1 MTANTPV
8 RSSLAGESLLFAG
21 RLFTR
26 WRRAP
31 TVPIQALLFPT
42 FFLITYKLLVGK
54 SIVRITGTDSL
65 YGLVPMCAVAGA
77 MFGALGAGLTI
88 IAERDSGLLSQLWML
103 PVNRASALI
112 GRLLAEAART
122 LAGTVLITA
131 VGVALGL
138 RFEGGWLAM
147 IPFVLVPVL
156 VVLIFSTAVIAI
168 AVRSKSS
175 ALLVWLSVPSI
186 TLVFASSGVHSRSN
200 VAIVDPATDTAA
212 ADGADDR
219 VHAGAGPRCSRG
231 VAAADE
237 SCVGC
242 WPGRSGRATRRPR
255 LSCRSRIRGL
265 NRAKESLRAISDDPS

>member
-42 FFLITYKLLVGK
+42 FFLITYKLVVGK

-88 IAERDSGLLSQLWML
+88 IGERDSGLLSQLWML

-138 RFEGGWLAM
+138 RFEGGWLAV
-147 IPFVLVPVL
+147 IPYVLVPVL

-175 ALLVWLSVPSI
+175 ALLVSLSVPSI
-186 TLVFASSGVHSRSN
+186 TLVFASSGITPVQML
-200 VAIVDPATDTAA
+200 PAWIRPLISLQPMAPTIESMRALAQGAPAVWPLLMSLVWALGLGAVVGPLAVRGYRAA
-212 ADGADDR
+212 AESGA
-219 VHAGAGPRCSRG
+219 
-231 VAAADE
+231 
-237 SCVGC
+237 
-242 WPGRSGRATRRPR
+242 
-255 LSCRSRIRGL
+255 
-265 NRAKESLRAISDDPS
+265 